1 MREYIFRG
9 KRVDNGEWIYGS
21 LSWFTDGSPIEIT
34 MVERPKGND
43 KWTRVVAPETVGQ
56 YSGLCDK
63 NGNKIWEGDILVESK
78 KRGGFD
84 EWCYRYEVVYT
95 SDDVGSCGCC
105 NAEFSGIGFVF
116 QSIIGTRFRG
126 KFDELE
132 IIGNIHDN
140 PELLEVK

>member
-1 MREYIFRG
+1 MIEYKVRA
-9 KRVDNGEWIYGS
+9 KHLGEWVEGYFCVYRGLPQILLDE
-21 LSWFTDGSPIEIT
+21 LSWESIDDIKTLGRYT
-34 MVERPKGND
+34 
-43 KWTRVVAPETVGQ
+43 
-56 YSGLCDK
+56 GLCDK
-63 NGNKIWEGDILVESK
+63 NGTRIFEGDILVDVRRK
-78 KRGGFD
+78 GGFD
-84 EWCYRYEVVYT
+84 ERIYRYEAIYT

-140 PELLEVK
+140 PKLLEVK